1 MGAFLPSV
9 FCPQLLVRVNGQV
22 PLEGKGVL
30 EGPGPAVPQV
40 PEVDI
45 VVGGVPRQAQIGEA
59 VEVHIPEVQ
68 GMKLVFGAE
77 AGGGGVGR
85 RRRDLGGGIGVEG
98 TGLGQCVRGRDG
110 LKKPVPLQHL
120 DPVIIQLPKP
130 QAVFP
135 PPPGQRQGQRPAI
148 RQGKKLCIGEVIVGL
163 GGKLPIS
170 QASVT

>member
-9 FCPQLLVRVNGQV
+9 FCQQLLVRVNGQV

-77 AGGGGVGR
+77 AGGGALAAEGVTWAAVSESKARGWGSAC
-85 RRRDLGGGIGVEG
+85 GGVM
-98 TGLGQCVRGRDG
+98 V
-110 LKKPVPLQHL
+110 
-120 DPVIIQLPKP
+120 
-130 QAVFP
+130 
-135 PPPGQRQGQRPAI
+135 
-148 RQGKKLCIGEVIVGL
+148 
-163 GGKLPIS
+163 
-170 QASVT
+170 